1 MLWIY
6 GICFALRS
14 SDVDTKNKRVW
25 YTWHTFRFTMRLV
38 VRKGTSQRPL
48 FLGKTQEYVDTED
61 FICAMMQHAKPCG
74 SINNV
79 FVDFE
84 NTQILVSNVAEVRVV
99 AQLAAAYYNATL
111 AQNLSCQ
118 KDLYGTPYTQAE
130 TPSGALEKPRAPTCT
145 PGASAKQAGADA
157 ANVKCT
163 VAISPSARTAGLS
176 GRNSHKKTYRRREQ
190 QNAVWDEEMH
200 GDRIVYDNTYEINEH
215 LVPWLMN
222 PEQWEEKYGLY

>member
-25 YTWHTFRFTMRLV
+25 YTWHTFRFTMRLL

-48 FLGKTQEYVDTED
+48 FVGKTQEYVDTED

-84 NTQILVSNVAEVRVV
+84 NTQILVSHVAEVRVV

-118 KDLYGTPYTQAE
+118 KDLIVVASIALLIFFVASQIVEKEQRDGTT
-130 TPSGALEKPRAPTCT
+130 APTVIT
-145 PGASAKQAGADA
+145 TKAAVASVP
-157 ANVKCT
+157 ANV
-163 VAISPSARTAGLS
+163 
-176 GRNSHKKTYRRREQ
+176 
-190 QNAVWDEEMH
+190 
-200 GDRIVYDNTYEINEH
+200 
-215 LVPWLMN
+215 MN
-222 PEQWEEKYGLY
+222 PILLRMRMH